1 MEGQGVGIH
10 NINTIM
16 GAEMSLYIQEKSPRL
31 SLSIVEAVVVKEKG
45 KLRTDYRGIYV
56 YLVVP
61 KVLSLLRKLDLGD
74 PSPPYSQQAGFEH
87 VTKVQ
92 FDTLKTM
99 KQSILE
105 PYRNSLW

>member
-16 GAEMSLYIQEKSPRL
+16 GAEMSLYIQEKSLRL

-61 KVLSLLRKLDLGD
+61 KVLS
-74 PSPPYSQQAGFEH
+74 PSKEAGSGRSF
-87 VTKVQ
+87 T
-92 FDTLKTM
+92 
-99 KQSILE
+99 
-105 PYRNSLW
+105 SLFSTGRV